1 MLCVAVSR
9 SGWLLLLPSV
19 ALLPRAHSCARRSY
33 RPLHVTVEA
42 RLAAALFFSGS
53 SLNRSHWTG
62 TAWYGFIGTGVRG
75 RTQWYIL
82 WSLMV
87 SFYLSYLFLRL
98 VFLVPFLV
106 LVFTDPYSVEPV
118 TNDSCPEVFYRT
130 MMTNMFLEVASVVCY
145 GVHVAV
151 TSFSS
156 SLAGKVAVAILFEI
170 LRCSCLL
177 GFSVQLSFGVATL
190 RV

>member
-1 MLCVAVSR
+1 MLCVAVSL

-19 ALLPRAHSCARRSY
+19 ALLPCAHSCARRSY
-33 RPLHVTVEA
+33 RPLHVTVEDSPG
-42 RLAAALFFSGS
+42 SGAF
-53 SLNRSHWTG
+53 LLREPLDWNDL
-62 TAWYGFIGTGVRG
+62 VRV
-75 RTQWYIL
+75 Y

-87 SFYLSYLFLRL
+87 SFYLSCLFLRL

-106 LVFTDPYSVEPV
+106 LVLTVPCSVKPV
-118 TNDSCPEVFYRT
+118 TNYSCPEVFSRT

-156 SLAGKVAVAILFEI
+156 SLAGKVVVAILF
-170 LRCSCLL
+170 
-177 GFSVQLSFGVATL
+177 
-190 RV
+190 

>member
-1 MLCVAVSR
+1 MA
-9 SGWLLLLPSV
+9 
-19 ALLPRAHSCARRSY
+19 
-33 RPLHVTVEA
+33 
-42 RLAAALFFSGS
+42 
-53 SLNRSHWTG
+53 
-62 TAWYGFIGTGVRG
+62 
-75 RTQWYIL
+75 
-82 WSLMV
+82 

-156 SLAGKVAVAILFEI
+156 SLAGKVAVAILFDI
-170 LRCSCLL
+170 LLVGIQCSTFLRCCNVEGLSVTFGFCQAPSMHGSAVLARFHWYTTLL
-177 GFSVQLSFGVATL
+177 SRAT
-190 RV
+190 